1 MQRLFCGFSSRHG
14 AARTLAL
21 LVLLI
26 AFPATASAQWLL
38 TPFVGVKFAGKT
50 LLVDLDE
57 GASNTKLTFGGIV
70 GRIGDGIFGIEAD
83 VGYTPRFFERSSGLL
98 VARSHVITVMGN
110 VVIAMPRDITG
121 DSLRPFFSG
130 GGGLMRVDIDDV
142 GDVLPVSSNLFAINV
157 GGGATGRLTDLTSL
171 RFELRYFKSST
182 NESEDILRPGTSLSF
197 WRAGVGLTLRY

>member
-1 MQRLFCGFSSRHG
+1 M
-14 AARTLAL
+14 
-21 LVLLI
+21 LV
-26 AFPATASAQWLL
+26 AVPTPASAQWFL
-38 TPFVGVKFAGKT
+38 TPFIGAKFAGET

-70 GRIGDGIFGIEAD
+70 GRIDDGVLGIEAD

-98 VARSHVITVMGN
+98 VARSHVLTVMGN
-110 VVIAMPRDITG
+110 VVISMPREVTG

-130 GGGLMRVDIDDV
+130 GAGLMRVRIDDV
-142 GDVLPVSSNLFAINV
+142 VADVLPVSSNLFAINV
-157 GGGATGRLTDLTSL
+157 GGGATGRLTALTSL

-182 NESEDILRPGTSLSF
+182 NESEDVVRPGTSLSF